1 LSDIKSLTARQRRF
15 CEEYIIDLNATQA
28 AIRAGFSAKT
38 ARCQAS
44 KLFANVA
51 IEKYVA
57 DLRAKQQKRTEI
69 DADAVLK
76 ELATLGFSKIT
87 NVLELDKYGASFKEE
102 LSEEAQR
109 SIESISV
116 SKTSVETDRG
126 VSSNERLQVK
136 MHSKISALKV
146 LGQHLGIF
154 NDLNAARTTLA
165 MYGDLEVMEDGS
177 HVFRPSGSKAS
188 NASDKDEVSE
198 GPEDDS

>member
-1 LSDIKSLTARQRRF
+1 LSNIKSLTAKQKRF
-15 CEEYIIDLNATQA
+15 CEEYLIDLNATQA
-28 AIRAGFSAKT
+28 AIRAGFSPKT

-51 IEKYVA
+51 VEEYVA
-57 DLRAKQQKRTEI
+57 ELRAKQQKRTEI

-76 ELATLGFSKIT
+76 ELAAIGFSKIT
-87 NVLELDKYGASFKEE
+87 NVLDIDKYGASFKEE
-102 LSEEAQR
+102 ISEEAQR
-109 SIESISV
+109 SIESITV
-116 SKTSVETDRG
+116 SKSSVESDRG

-136 MHSKISALKV
+136 MHSKIAALKV

-177 HVFRPSGSKAS
+177 HVFRPNGSKAS
-188 NASDKDEVSE
+188 HASAEDEISE
-198 GPEDDS
+198 HGEAED